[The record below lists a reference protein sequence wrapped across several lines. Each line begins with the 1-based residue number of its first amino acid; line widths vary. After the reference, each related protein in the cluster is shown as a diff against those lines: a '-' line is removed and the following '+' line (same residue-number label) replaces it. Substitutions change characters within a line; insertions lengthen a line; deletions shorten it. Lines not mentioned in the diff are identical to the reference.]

1 MLVTVSVTVRVGD
14 RSLRRL
20 DDRLDDDEDDELLL
34 DDEDD
39 EDDELLLDDEDD
51 EDDELLLDDEDP
63 PPRSTGPLSAS
74 EPLVLR
80 LGDELG

>member
-20 DDRLDDDEDDELLL
+20 DDRLDDDEDPPP
-34 DDEDD
+34 
-39 EDDELLLDDEDD
+39 DDELLLDDEDD

-63 PPRSTGPLSAS
+63 PPKSTGPESLSD
-74 EPLVLR
+74 PLVSR
-80 LGDELG
+80 LGDEVG